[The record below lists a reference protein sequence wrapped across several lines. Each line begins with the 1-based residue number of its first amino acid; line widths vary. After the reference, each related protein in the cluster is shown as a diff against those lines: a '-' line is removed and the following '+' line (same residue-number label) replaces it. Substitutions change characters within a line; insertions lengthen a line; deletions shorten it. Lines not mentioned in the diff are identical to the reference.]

1 MGRSPQNWLRGCLY
15 SPTPQNYERV
25 VGCGRTSYHFFW
37 LSLWESVAHAWSW
50 DIYQIGFKQFRLL
63 PSSQNGGSKI
73 KSFLCDVNFEK
84 SNYSIHHY
92 QGKVAW
98 TQHLHMPGSYQS
110 SLKYIREWVT
120 KAKQW
125 SDLGPI
131 KWQNMAGL
139 PTSHYGSKGSKMVP
153 DGQCNGGDRL
163 KPWNDT
169 YLFLMRKDAN

>member
-1 MGRSPQNWLRGCLY
+1 MPPFTHTAKLWKSCRLWLYLLPLFLVVTAIDM
-15 SPTPQNYERV
+15 PTL
-25 VGCGRTSYHFFW
+25 GIARTR
-37 LSLWESVAHAWSW
+37 LILR
-50 DIYQIGFKQFRLL
+50 QIGLKQFRLL
-63 PSSQNGGSKI
+63 PSSQHGGSKI

-139 PTSHYGSKGSKMVP
+139 PTSHYGSKG
-153 DGQCNGGDRL
+153 
-163 KPWNDT
+163 WNHEMT
-169 YLFLMRKDAN
+169 PISF